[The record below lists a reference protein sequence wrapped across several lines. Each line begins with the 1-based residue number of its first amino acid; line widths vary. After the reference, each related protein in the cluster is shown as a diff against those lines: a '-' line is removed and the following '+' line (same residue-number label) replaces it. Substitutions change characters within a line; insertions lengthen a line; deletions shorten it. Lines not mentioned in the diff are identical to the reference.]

1 MQQRPSLSDDFWL
14 PFVSKTAAAAAAKN
28 DHLIFLAPFLN
39 SLRKLFFSFSRL
51 ASSSSHNRVVVVAVA
66 SIEKKKTGRK
76 SSYLYALTPSFAY
89 AFGHTH
95 THRHRIFGYFIF
107 LRLLWCRC
115 CSTLWFVLSKC
126 PSFSLCV
133 CVDDETV
140 VCSPNQNTSQTHNTQ
155 KH

>member
-1 MQQRPSLSDDFWL
+1 MQQRPSLFDDFWL
-14 PFVSKTAAAAAAKN
+14 PFVSKTAAAAAKN

-39 SLRKLFFSFSRL
+39 SLRKLFFFLSLSRL
-51 ASSSSHNRVVVVAVA
+51 ASSSHNRVVVVAAA
-66 SIEKKKTGRK
+66 SIEKKTGRK

-126 PSFSLCV
+126 PSFSV
-133 CVDDETV
+133 CVDETV